1 MCDRVCP
8 QLRRC
13 GEDLDS
19 SLPPP
24 LDSVAV
30 WLQRAEA
37 TLADKREEGK
47 DHADAAKAARSQQ
60 DNLKV
65 TLKEKYVN
73 RCFPLSR
80 NKSVRISSV

>member
-1 MCDRVCP
+1 MCDHVCP
-8 QLRRC
+8 QLQRC
-13 GEDLDS
+13 REDLDS

-47 DHADAAKAARSQQ
+47 DHADAAKDARSQQ
-60 DNLKV
+60 DSLKV
-65 TLKEKYVN
+65 TVKKYVN

-80 NKSVRISSV
+80 SKSVRISSV

>member
-1 MCDRVCP
+1 MCDCVCP
-8 QLRRC
+8 QLQRC
-13 GEDLDS
+13 REDLDP

-47 DHADAAKAARSQQ
+47 DHADAAKDARSQQ
-60 DNLKV
+60 HNLKV
-65 TLKEKYVN
+65 TFKKYVN
-73 RCFPLSR
+73 GCFPLSR
-80 NKSVRISSV
+80 NKSVSISSD

>member
-1 MCDRVCP
+1 MCDSVCP
-8 QLRRC
+8 QLQRC
-13 GEDLDS
+13 REDLDS

-37 TLADKREEGK
+37 TLADKGGEGK
-47 DHADAAKAARSQQ
+47 GHADAAKDARSQQ

-65 TLKEKYVN
+65 TFKKYVD

-80 NKSVRISSV
+80 NKSVRISRV